1 MKTEKLHNVLSNA
14 RVISNATELSAIIVK
29 KVSGNVVANSIN
41 GSQLS
46 RDTFK
51 GLMLSRLQKQLS
63 LSPSDTNATTDKVPA
78 ITQKVLLMAA
88 GATENGVAL
97 YPQPGSPLALMSG
110 MGEALQLDL
119 SYLSGMSDNEV
130 VESLAS
136 ILEAEPTSDAA
147 NPYAAG
153 DYQVTVNQISE
164 RLTEHISFM
173 RNVIV
178 PLIDEY
184 SLKVN
189 TDIEAPTNIMEK
201 FDIRITDLAEPLND
215 EGFYSTIESSSGGN
229 YVSPSVRIRSADVG
243 MDTISKMLVTGSK
256 SFDDAIAVW
265 TAKLGEK
272 AVLGMWSK
280 VFGPYSVD
288 LMEALA
294 SPDKADVAL
303 FTWLVAGRLPE
314 EVPEGTGMTMAQ
326 LKIACAQYREVSAIA
341 LRQHVD
347 NYRLLE
353 KSGVLVLSYND
364 RTSVVNVHAKNYAK
378 YISDGGKN
386 EVILGAMLSDSVST
400 PRTINAMIE
409 NASKFLAQYESIRA
423 LENARYRNAMFERV
437 KRSLVVNFADL
448 LLQDRGEFEQN
459 AWNKLGLTQAALVK
473 RAEDI
478 VAGINGQD
486 TKDLYSLCIR
496 VMTGARFYYTDAMV
510 FLTSMNIAAKENKDI
525 DAREAALVAT
535 VELTVDYVADQIVRT
550 NV

>member
-1 MKTEKLHNVLSNA
+1 
-14 RVISNATELSAIIVK
+14 
-29 KVSGNVVANSIN
+29 
-41 GSQLS
+41 
-46 RDTFK
+46 
-51 GLMLSRLQKQLS
+51 
-63 LSPSDTNATTDKVPA
+63 
-78 ITQKVLLMAA
+78 
-88 GATENGVAL
+88 
-97 YPQPGSPLALMSG
+97 MSG

-147 NPYAAG
+147 NPYAAD

-272 AVLGMWSK
+272 AVLGLWSK

-314 EVPEGTGMTMAQ
+314 EVPEGTGMTMSQ

-341 LRQHVD
+341 IRQHVD

-448 LLQDRGEFEQN
+448 LLQERGEFEQN